1 VKGSVKANEESVEE
15 NDGKMRERM
24 RAQESGKQNHELKLK
39 EPRTWS
45 QEAWGITGPW
55 YHSKAQ
61 QKTKSSVVRGEVG
74 GGKRRKD
81 EGENESAGKW
91 ESKSRPKLKLKE
103 PRTWSQ
109 EAWGITGPWNHS
121 IKLSKKI
128 RNEIQGIVESQKLG
142 QAQKI
147 IKRRKSTSHSKKSRK
162 KLKNKLK
169 MFYRKEVEKK
179 KILKALPTLN

>member
-1 VKGSVKANEESVEE
+1 MGIKITSEIEI
-15 NDGKMRERM
+15 ERTT
-24 RAQESGKQNHELKLK
+24 NLI
-39 EPRTWS
+39 PRGMG
-45 QEAWGITGPW
+45 Q
-55 YHSKAQ
+55 
-61 QKTKSSVVRGEVG
+61 
-74 GGKRRKD
+74 
-81 EGENESAGKW
+81 
-91 ESKSRPKLKLKE
+91 
-103 PRTWSQ
+103 
-109 EAWGITGPWNHS
+109 TGPWNHS

-147 IKRRKSTSHSKKSRK
+147 IKRGKSTSHSKKSRK